1 MNANEW
7 RKPFSALTM
16 YLGMSP
22 GGVWQS
28 LHTATARCEPFSQ
41 PAYCSCMKIVTG
53 CPKARPMAAN
63 EIPVF
68 PLDASTIVLPGSRR
82 PLRVASSRMCSA
94 IRSLILPVRL
104 SCSHLA

>member
-1 MNANEW
+1 MAAANSSAREMDP
-7 RKPFSALTM
+7 RNPPSSFETSLIDAPNERMSAIRSALI
-16 YLGMSP
+16 
-22 GGVWQS
+22 QS
-28 LHTATARCEPFSQ
+28 G
-41 PAYCSCMKIVTG
+41 MKIVTG

-94 IRSLILPVRL
+94 IRSLMLPVRL
-104 SCSHLA
+104 SCSDFA